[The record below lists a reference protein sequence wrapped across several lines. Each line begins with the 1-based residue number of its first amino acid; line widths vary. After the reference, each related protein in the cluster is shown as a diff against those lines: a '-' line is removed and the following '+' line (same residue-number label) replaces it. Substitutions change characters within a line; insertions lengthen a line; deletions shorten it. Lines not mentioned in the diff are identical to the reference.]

1 MIAKPPDMTRNPEMG
16 ESGRPWSTD
25 PVADAAA
32 EWVAR
37 RDRGLTP
44 EQVAVLTEWLQADPR
59 HAAEYERISGSWQK
73 LDEIDRVPELAAM
86 AEAVSVRAKARQARR
101 RIWYAAAGLAAA
113 AVIVFALTLGQ
124 IPRPVRSPGAIVSAS
139 EVYRVL
145 PSTARH
151 APLPDGSVVE
161 LNGDSRI
168 ETDFTPSERRIK
180 LVKGEAHFTVAKD
193 PARPFIVS
201 VGTIT
206 VRATGTAFD
215 IRLAADFVEVL
226 VTEGKVRLGESA
238 PTSVPQPQPEG
249 SSDLAPS
256 GRALNAGERAFIKM
270 AADATVPVTID
281 TPSRSQIDETL
292 AWQGTRLVF
301 DRTPLDQVVAA
312 FNHRNSCRLVLADPA
327 LRNRTLSGV
336 FRADNIDGFL
346 RLLPAS
352 VNLIA
357 ERQDDSRILLR
368 AAP

>member
-1 MIAKPPDMTRNPEMG
+1 MG
-16 ESGRPWSTD
+16 ESGRPRSTD

-59 HAAEYERISGSWQK
+59 HAAEYERISGSWQE
-73 LDEIDRVPELAAM
+73 LDEIGRVPELAAV
-86 AEAVSVRAKARQARR
+86 AEAVSVRAKARHARR

-113 AVIVFALTLGQ
+113 AVVVFALTPGQ
-124 IPRPVRSPGAIVSAS
+124 IPRAVRAPGPIVSS
-139 EVYRVL
+139 PEVYRVL
-145 PSTARH
+145 PSTARR
-151 APLPDGSVVE
+151 APLPDGSVAE

-206 VRATGTAFD
+206 VRATGTAFN

-238 PTSVPQPQPEG
+238 PTLVPQPQPEE
-249 SSDLAPS
+249 SPDLAPS
-256 GRALNAGERAFIKM
+256 GRDLNAGERAFVKM
-270 AADATVPVTID
+270 AADATIPITID

-292 AWQGTRLVF
+292 AWQGTQLVF

-346 RLLPAS
+346 RLLPAT

-357 ERQDDSRILLR
+357 ERQDDNRILLR

>member
-1 MIAKPPDMTRNPEMG
+1 MG
-16 ESGRPWSTD
+16 ESGRPRSTD

-37 RDRGLTP
+37 RDHGLTP

-59 HAAEYERISGSWQK
+59 HAAEYDRISGSWQK
-73 LDEIDRVPELAAM
+73 LDEIGRVPELAAM
-86 AEAVSVRAKARQARR
+86 AEAVSVRAKARHARR

-113 AVIVFALTLGQ
+113 AVIIFALTLGQ
-124 IPRPVRSPGAIVSAS
+124 IPQAVRAPGPIVSS
-139 EVYRVL
+139 PEVYRVL
-145 PSTARH
+145 PSTAHH
-151 APLPDGSVVE
+151 APLPDGSVAE

-206 VRATGTAFD
+206 VRATGTAFNV
-215 IRLAADFVEVL
+215 RLAADFVEVL
-226 VTEGKVRLGESA
+226 VIEGKVRLGESA

-249 SSDLAPS
+249 SPDLAPP
-256 GRALNAGERAFIKM
+256 GRTLNAGERAFVKM
-270 AADATVPVTID
+270 AADATVPITID

-292 AWQGTRLVF
+292 AWQGTQLVF

-357 ERQDDSRILLR
+357 ERQDDNRILLR